1 MLLPAPVKVSD
12 PPSSS
17 SDPGPVMAPENVVVA
32 GLPAPI
38 KSVVVASAVPI
49 CTDPPPASEPMSAC
63 MVSAMMSVAP
73 VLTMTAVAV
82 GGLAAKSEGN
92 APLDA
97 AISVPALTV
106 VAPV

>member
-1 MLLPAPVKVSD
+1 
-12 PPSSS
+12 
-17 SDPGPVMAPENVVVA
+17 MAPENVVVA

-38 KSVVVASAVPI
+38 KRFVVASVVPI

-63 MVSAMMSVAP
+63 TVSAMIRVAP
-73 VLTMTAVAV
+73 VLTVTAVAV
-82 GGLAAKSEGN
+82 GVVAPKSEGN

-97 AISVPALTV
+97 AISVPPLTV